1 MSSGMTGVRLLTIG
15 GFSLIKLDVSPR
27 SSLIKSIGKKKSDPG
42 MDEPTAEEV
51 VVAVIAILELAQKE
65 ENDGEV

>member
-1 MSSGMTGVRLLTIG
+1 
-15 GFSLIKLDVSPR
+15 
-27 SSLIKSIGKKKSDPG
+27 